1 MTTDSPG
8 KLNRLVLPGIVL
20 VFAAPMLVS
29 WWLVTQTSYGRNAS
43 DVSHGQLFAP
53 ARPLPDIEL
62 VDLLDGDT
70 NITLHGKWNLVVVN
84 QGGCNEACFD
94 SLYKI
99 RQIRLATGKYAPR
112 VQRLLLSN
120 GVFESSL
127 DKQLLEQFNGQLF
140 LNYQS
145 LPGAFID
152 NFRNGQADDS
162 FASGELYLVDPLGNL
177 MLRYA
182 ADTEPAGIIK
192 DLKRLLRY
200 SRIG

>member
-29 WWLVTQTSYGRNAS
+29 WWLVTQTDYGRDAS
-43 DVSHGQLFAP
+43 DASHGYLFSP
-53 ARPLPDIEL
+53 ARPLPDTEL
-62 VDLLDGDT
+62 LDLLVPDKKLK
-70 NITLHGKWNLVVVN
+70 LHGKWSLVVIHE
-84 QGGCNEACFD
+84 GECNETCFD
-94 SLYKI
+94 SLYKV

-120 GVFESSL
+120 EPFRSSL

-140 LNYQS
+140 FNYQG
-145 LPGAFID
+145 LPQSFID
-152 NFRNGQADDS
+152 NFHSEQATDG
-162 FASGELYLVDPLGNL
+162 FANGELYLVDPLGNL
-177 MLRYA
+177 MLRYSPG
-182 ADTEPAGIIK
+182 TEPAGIIK